1 MDKVR
6 IQDDLFHY
14 VNQEKLEELVIPD
27 DMPQIG
33 GFNTLHTEVEKLM
46 IDEFNQMCESNTY
59 PNEYLEPYKEITK
72 IKKSNYSKLLVRK
85 FLIKTVLTL
94 FLYPL
99 TLFYIFYEI
108 LSFGFVLAYYGC
120 VFNIG
125 GIIYELIYFLI
136 NKALFLLVLI
146 YISIISYKLIKKIL
160 KSLINKENISVREL
174 YSNFF
179 KKILI
184 CSAFILIADIFVYFF
199 GNKIL
204 SLFQFLL

>member
-1 MDKVR
+1 MKHCINRNSKVFKFALTF
-6 IQDDLFHY
+6 IIISLLTGIVLYLNLNKETKDLIMNSLLTLNDNLKD
-14 VNQEKLEELVIPD
+14 VRQNNVIYHLFI
-27 DMPQIG
+27 MSS
-33 GFNTLHTEVEKLM
+33 FV
-46 IDEFNQMCESNTY
+46 
-59 PNEYLEPYKEITK
+59 
-72 IKKSNYSKLLVRK
+72 LLS
-85 FLIKTVLTL
+85 LTL

-160 KSLINKENISVREL
+160 KSLINKENISVSEL

-184 CSAFILIADIFVYFF
+184 CSAFILITDIFVYFF

>member
-1 MDKVR
+1 MKHCINRNSKVFKFALTF
-6 IQDDLFHY
+6 IIISLLTGIVLYLNLNKETKDLIMNSLLTLNDNLKD
-14 VNQEKLEELVIPD
+14 VRQNNVIYHLFI
-27 DMPQIG
+27 MSS
-33 GFNTLHTEVEKLM
+33 FV
-46 IDEFNQMCESNTY
+46 
-59 PNEYLEPYKEITK
+59 
-72 IKKSNYSKLLVRK
+72 LLS
-85 FLIKTVLTL
+85 LTL

-146 YISIISYKLIKKIL
+146 YISIISYKLIKKII
-160 KSLINKENISVREL
+160 KSLINKEKISVREL

-184 CSAFILIADIFVYFF
+184 CSAFILITDIFVYFF

>member
-1 MDKVR
+1 MKHCINRNSKVFKFALTF
-6 IQDDLFHY
+6 IIISLLTGIVLYLNLNKETKDLIMNSLLTLNDNLKD
-14 VNQEKLEELVIPD
+14 VRQNNVIYHLFI
-27 DMPQIG
+27 MSS
-33 GFNTLHTEVEKLM
+33 FV
-46 IDEFNQMCESNTY
+46 
-59 PNEYLEPYKEITK
+59 
-72 IKKSNYSKLLVRK
+72 LLS
-85 FLIKTVLTL
+85 LTL

-146 YISIISYKLIKKIL
+146 YISIISYKLIKKII

-184 CSAFILIADIFVYFF
+184 CSAFILITDIFVYFF

>member
-1 MDKVR
+1 MKHCINRNSKVFKFALTF
-6 IQDDLFHY
+6 IIISLLTGIVLYLNLNKETKDLIM
-14 VNQEKLEELVIPD
+14 NSLL
-27 DMPQIG
+27 
-33 GFNTLHTEVEKLM
+33 TLNDNLKDVRQNNIIYHLFIISSFV
-46 IDEFNQMCESNTY
+46 
-59 PNEYLEPYKEITK
+59 
-72 IKKSNYSKLLVRK
+72 LLS
-85 FLIKTVLTL
+85 LTL

-125 GIIYELIYFLI
+125 GIIYALIYFLI

-174 YSNFF
+174 YFNFF

-184 CSAFILIADIFVYFF
+184 CSAFILITDIFVYFF

>member
-1 MDKVR
+1 MKHCINRNSKVFKFALTF
-6 IQDDLFHY
+6 IIISLLTGIVLYLNLNKETKDLIM
-14 VNQEKLEELVIPD
+14 NSLL
-27 DMPQIG
+27 
-33 GFNTLHTEVEKLM
+33 TLNDNLKDVRQNNIIYHLFIISSFV
-46 IDEFNQMCESNTY
+46 
-59 PNEYLEPYKEITK
+59 
-72 IKKSNYSKLLVRK
+72 LLS
-85 FLIKTVLTL
+85 LTL

-146 YISIISYKLIKKIL
+146 YISIISYKLIKKII

-184 CSAFILIADIFVYFF
+184 CSAFILITDIFVYFF